1 MEVPFGEAV
10 TRVSAGRPGDHDCAG
25 LELWR
30 RHHERLSA
38 SESTALPSLFQQL
51 VIDTS
56 RPFPGAHSVPSRR
69 LWRPREARGRER
81 VPVLTEVARPPPA
94 GVTAALGRALELS
107 EGGGYRALVRVRSG
121 ATGEQRRGHRH
132 CLVSPWVQE
141 AGFSGQVV
149 LKAAA
154 PASARVKLLPVRG
167 EVAMVTG
174 ACSLPR
180 LLHPKFAPAPSPS
193 VCPAGAPH
201 SPRDPSLVLPRG
213 WLSGEPGSCP
223 RRRS

>member
-1 MEVPFGEAV
+1 M
-10 TRVSAGRPGDHDCAG
+10 
-25 LELWR
+25 
-30 RHHERLSA
+30 
-38 SESTALPSLFQQL
+38 
-51 VIDTS
+51 IDTS
-56 RPFPGAHSVPSRR
+56 RSLPGAHSEGGSGGVPSRR

-81 VPVLTEVARPPPA
+81 VPVLAEVAGPPPA

-121 ATGEQRRGHRH
+121 ATGERWRGHRH

-174 ACSLPR
+174 VRSLPR
-180 LLHPKFAPAPSPS
+180 LLHPKFTPAPSPELPSPS

-213 WLSGEPGSCP
+213 RLSDEPGCCP
-223 RRRS
+223 WRWS